1 MTKLTVNVD
10 HFATLRNA
18 RGGIEPNPVTAAIL
32 SELYGATG
40 IVVHLREDRRHIK
53 DTDVISIKESIN
65 CTFDFEMAATPEI
78 ISFAYELSP
87 DLVTIVPEKR
97 QELTTEGGLD
107 LQGSSQ
113 FYEKVISGFS
123 DRNIPVSLF
132 VEPNETDIELSQKIG
147 ATIVELHTGHY
158 ANSKGNQQRNELEKI
173 KTASSF
179 AHSLGLRVVAGHG
192 LSYTNT
198 FDIAVIPE
206 IEDVSIGH
214 SLVSRAMFFGLERAV
229 KDMLHILEIA
239 SLQS

>member
-18 RGGIEPNPVTAAIL
+18 RGGTEPSPVTAAIL
-32 SELYGATG
+32 AELYGATG

-53 DTDVISIKESIN
+53 DNDVIAIKEAVN
-65 CTFDFEMAATPEI
+65 CTFDFEMAATQEI
-78 ISFAYELSP
+78 IDFAYDISP

-97 QELTTEGGLD
+97 KELTTEGGLN
-107 LQGSSQ
+107 LEETYSY
-113 FYEKVISGFS
+113 YESVIAGFIN
-123 DRNIPVSLF
+123 RNISVSLF
-132 VEPNETDIELSQKIG
+132 VEPNETDIELSYKLG
-147 ATIVELHTGHY
+147 ASIVELHTGHY
-158 ANSKGNQQRNELEKI
+158 ANAKGVEQNKELQKI
-173 KTASSF
+173 KLAASY

-192 LSYTNT
+192 LSYSNT
-198 FDIAVIPE
+198 YDIAKIPE

-239 SLQS
+239 SFQS